1 MYETAAI
8 VEVLEEKG
16 TLTKQ
21 EVIDKIIELKKRME
35 EIGAV
40 SD

>member
-16 TLTKQ
+16 ILTKQ
-21 EVIDKIIELKKRME
+21 EVIDKIIELKKRMA
-35 EIGAV
+35 GVAV
-40 SD
+40 VE